1 MKFKIIKFKNI
12 NSTNTKAIELIKK
25 GKTLPTILTAE
36 KQTKGRGRYG
46 RKWKSQK
53 GNLFMSIYHQL
64 YSNISV
70 KKITDKNCLKIK
82 KALSSF
88 LTHKIKIKAPNDL
101 LINGK
106 KFCGIL
112 QEIIIYK
119 NIKYLIV
126 GIGINL
132 FKSCLGP

>member
-64 YSNISV
+64 YSNIS
-70 KKITDKNCLKIK
+70 KKKT
-82 KALSSF
+82 SRRGWS
-88 LTHKIKIKAPNDL
+88 
-101 LINGK
+101 LIWNSNK
-106 KFCGIL
+106 WRCSR
-112 QEIIIYK
+112 
-119 NIKYLIV
+119 
-126 GIGINL
+126 
-132 FKSCLGP
+132 SCKRSY